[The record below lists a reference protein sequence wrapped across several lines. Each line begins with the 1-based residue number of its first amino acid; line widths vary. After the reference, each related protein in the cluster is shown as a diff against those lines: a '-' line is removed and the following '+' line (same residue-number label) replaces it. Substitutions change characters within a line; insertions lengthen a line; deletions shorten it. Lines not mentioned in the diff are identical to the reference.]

1 MKKND
6 IIRLEISGLTSEG
19 NGIGRYEG
27 MAIFVPYTA
36 VGDVIN
42 CRIVRVNKS
51 YCYGK
56 IEEILTSGGSRIKPD
71 CPVYY
76 KCGGCSLRHISY
88 SAELEAK
95 EGFVRDAFTRI
106 GEFEMLPQPIVGR
119 PDRLRYRNKAQ
130 LPVCQT
136 EGESRCGFYS
146 QRSHRVVPFDDCLI
160 QPQLFNDISREILKY
175 HDSRRLTCYD
185 ETTGKGLL
193 RHIYIR
199 QGYHSKETMVC
210 LVVTKAT
217 HDYDGLAELLPTLFP
232 EIRTVLLNVNH
243 KNTNVILGDEN
254 AVLFGNGMI
263 CDSMCSNTVTVSPH
277 SFYQI
282 NTPAAEEVY
291 TIAREYASLSGGET
305 LVDLYCGAGTVGLSM
320 AKNLG
325 RLIGVE
331 IIPQAVENAR
341 ANAEANGI
349 DNAEFLCGDAGDI
362 ATKLANEGI
371 TPDVVVVDPPR
382 KGCDQPTLDAV
393 LKMSPDRFVMIS
405 CNPATA
411 ARDCKYMCEHGYR
424 LISYRPAD
432 LFPGTFHIETVALLC
447 RQKYENEYEE
457 YFMNRT
463 VEDIMIEYGEQRDEW
478 KVCRPKQIT
487 DETVCL
493 LTK

>member
-42 CRIVRVNKS
+42 CRIIKVNKS

-130 LPVCQT
+130 LPVCQI
-136 EGESRCGFYS
+136 EGESKCGFYS
-146 QRSHRVVPFDDCLI
+146 QRSHRVVPFEDCLI
-160 QPQLFNDISREILKY
+160 QPRLFTDISQEILKY
-175 HDSRRLTCYD
+175 HDLRHLTCYD
-185 ETTGKGLL
+185 EATGKGLL

-232 EIRTVLLNVNH
+232 EIKTVLLNINS
-243 KNTNVILGDEN
+243 KNTNVILGEEN
-254 AVLFGNGMI
+254 VFLYGNGMI
-263 CDSMCSNTVTVSPH
+263 CDDMCSNTVTISPH

-291 TIAREYASLSGGET
+291 AIAREYASLSGGET

-320 AKNLG
+320 AENLG

-349 DNAEFLCGDAGDI
+349 ANAEFICGDAGDI
-362 ATKLANEGI
+362 ATKLADEGI

-393 LKMSPDRFVMIS
+393 LRMSPKRFVMIS

-411 ARDCKYMCEHGYR
+411 ARDCKYMCEHGYE
-424 LISYRPAD
+424 LICYRSAD
-432 LFPGTFHIETVALLC
+432 LFPGTFHVET
-447 RQKYENEYEE
+447 
-457 YFMNRT
+457 
-463 VEDIMIEYGEQRDEW
+463 I
-478 KVCRPKQIT
+478 
-487 DETVCL
+487 CL
-493 LTK
+493 MSNPHSD